1 MIAWIVVANSA
12 EARIYSTSADTL
24 TPLKLVMSMS
34 HRQSRLKG
42 AALLSDRP
50 GRVRKTATAPSAF
63 AMEPHTTPKQVE
75 YERFANEVAAALLTG
90 FDRQRFESLALAA
103 PAHFLG
109 LLTARLDPQV
119 GKCVVARL
127 HKDLVYM
134 KPRELSP
141 HLQPVRVALQ
151 AERRRRAAWK

>member
-75 YERFANEVAAALLTG
+75 YERFANEVAAAL
-90 FDRQRFESLALAA
+90 R
-103 PAHFLG
+103 
-109 LLTARLDPQV
+109 
-119 GKCVVARL
+119 VARACGAGTL
-127 HKDLVYM
+127 
-134 KPRELSP
+134 PRAPDSSARP
-141 HLQPVRVALQ
+141 TGG
-151 AERRRRAAWK
+151 